1 LSLLLV
7 GLLACRSGTDPA
19 PPAADDTSTPT
30 VPGDALVRFD
40 GEPPKNVLM
49 ISIDTFRRDHVG
61 RFGDLGLSPFLDQ
74 LMDEGVVAER
84 HQQCSNWTWHSTSC
98 TLMGRAPETIGH
110 MPRLDPGTRVPI
122 PDGQTTLATVL
133 ADNGFATVLLSPNM
147 WLGPEWGNAQGYQ
160 VINPQGGNSAAALLD
175 RGSLL
180 VDDAMADAGADR
192 WFLHV
197 HLMEPHAPYVPP
209 TEFRVGEDELPPL
222 PISIDQQGAHYD
234 AIALWPDLSDEDRDL
249 LAAHLGVR
257 YRGEVRWM
265 DHMLAQVWELL
276 EERGVLDDTLVVFW
290 TDHGEAFWEHG
301 VQTHA
306 HFLFGEENDALLWF
320 WAKGLEPASWT
331 EPTHGTDMLPT
342 VLDALQL
349 TSPVELP
356 GYPLGAAP
364 QQRTLHA
371 STYTRQGVLQTASAG
386 DWRLH
391 YRWEDGQVRLYDRST
406 DPLERTDLLLE
417 DPTHPEAPPL
427 WEAMGERTELIDPL
441 VEGFTP
447 FPSILDNR

>member
-1 LSLLLV
+1 MV
-7 GLLACRSGTDPA
+7 RFE
-19 PPAADDTSTPT
+19 
-30 VPGDALVRFD
+30 GDA
-40 GEPPKNVLM
+40 PKNVLM

-61 RFGDLGLSPFLDQ
+61 RFDDAIGNPGLTPFIDE
-74 LMDEGVVAER
+74 LMDEGVVASRFE
-84 HQQCSNWTWHSTSC
+84 QCSNWTWQSTSC
-98 TLMGRAPETIGH
+98 TLHGRHPEQLGH
-110 MPRLDPGTRVPI
+110 MQRLDAGTRTPI
-122 PDGQTTLATVL
+122 PSGQTTLATVL
-133 ADNGFATVLLSPNM
+133 ADAGYATALLSPNA

-160 VINPQGGNSAAALLD
+160 IINPPGAVSTTGLLNRGTLLLD
-175 RGSLL
+175 QAM
-180 VDDAMADAGADR
+180 VDQGADR
-192 WFLHV
+192 WFLHL
-197 HLMEPHAPYVPP
+197 HLMEAHAPYVPP
-209 TEFRVGEDELPPL
+209 SEFRVGEEDLEPL
-222 PISIDQQGAHYD
+222 PFSIDQQKDHYD
-234 AIALWPDLSDEDRDL
+234 TIDQWPGLTEEERALLQQ
-249 LAAHLGVR
+249 HLEVR
-257 YRGEVRWM
+257 YRGEVRWI
-265 DHMLAQVWELL
+265 DQQLRDAWPIL
-276 EERGVLDDTLVVFW
+276 EERGAFDDTLVVFW